1 MVVPRG
7 GLFSWHL
14 AGRRM
19 AGVVFRLVPSLL
31 PAAPLSRADYRA
43 SMQRPRSTRDL
54 PGIGVVGC
62 RGGWSL
68 QARQVAKGNQ
78 PRPGRVTSWSAARRT
93 GERRILRTQSR

>member
-31 PAAPLSRADYRA
+31 PAAPLQQGRLSSIDATAKKHKRSPRYWRRRVPRRMESPSPPSSQGQSATSR
-43 SMQRPRSTRDL
+43 PCNL
-54 PGIGVVGC
+54 LV
-62 RGGWSL
+62 RGTPH
-68 QARQVAKGNQ
+68 R
-78 PRPGRVTSWSAARRT
+78 
-93 GERRILRTQSR
+93 